1 MSLAVC
7 TRCQIALPE
16 LPESGVCPSC
26 GSRLAVETPRTVG
39 TVAGTLTLAPL
50 EIRRT
55 ATLDPVSEITRSQ
68 ADTDSTPQPKTAG
81 PLPNLV
87 NYRDLQVLGHGGM
100 GIVYKGIQRRT
111 DRVVAIKFILSSA
124 DLHPTVVGRFDTEA
138 KALSLAKHPYIVPI
152 LEVGDD
158 DRGRRFFSM
167 EYFGKDSLAKK
178 LKLEK
183 RLPVRE
189 AAALVAAA
197 AEAVAAAHAVGV
209 LHRDLKPGNILLA
222 DDGTPRVTDFGL
234 AKLAEAEGSFTGTG
248 DLIGTPGYMSPE
260 QARGTSHEADPRTD
274 VYGLG
279 AILYEC
285 LTGQPPFTGD
295 TRQSTLMKVLTAEVV
310 SPRALRP
317 EIPADLEAVCLKCL
331 AKDVKERYATA
342 GEAGEDLKRWVNGE
356 ATVARPMTRVQ
367 KLSRVAWKYRATA
380 AIASALVGVG
390 ALIPL
395 VGSTRGNREVSV
407 PTPQVLNAEGIKR
420 VQIAD
425 HDARWKVLQS
435 DLAQGKPVTL
445 IGETGPP
452 SWSEWVLGDVRE
464 SVSIEDGVTFGFQAL
479 STSMLLLVPDSM
491 CDRYTLSA
499 ELRHI
504 KTNSDSGV
512 VGLFLGHGDIPAY
525 PGHRVEQWIGFEYSE
540 FLRKY
545 ELTRPEVAANHGLSG
560 VNFLTLHLPQEV
572 AISRGELG
580 SFPFPPTNRAPGEWR
595 KIVIDV
601 YPDGF
606 DVYWEA
612 ADGTAELAFAM
623 TPERLASSSERH
635 NQAYGKKLPGFKVPE
650 APWNPRRGFG
660 IYGRNSAVSFRNVTL
675 KPFVHPST

>member
-87 NYRDLQVLGHGGM
+87 NYRDLEVLGHGGM

-331 AKDVKERYATA
+331 AKDAKGRYATA

-356 ATVARPMTRVQ
+356 ATVARPLGRVQ
-367 KLSRVAWKYRATA
+367 KFRRRVRKYCLAIAGVVAGIVAISSIALAFANASKVDRRLGPEAQKAMDLSELEKQLERNGMVSLIEPGKRPKWHNWAVGSSPFENLPNGSTSFQTAHPTLLELFENLPDPPYRIVAEISHIRAVRSLGKSFGTGGQVGIYIGHDA
-380 AIASALVGVG
+380 WPVNPTCRAHSFVALEYSDFAPADFNRAGVDPKQQIGIRHYGLVEDPAIASQPFEVPFGKAHEFRPTNSEPGQRRTLVLTVG
-390 ALIPL
+390 MDRVDAGWEEAQQVISVGTMERSKIAQKSTTLIP
-395 VGSTRGNREVSV
+395 
-407 PTPQVLNAEGIKR
+407 
-420 VQIAD
+420 
-425 HDARWKVLQS
+425 
-435 DLAQGKPVTL
+435 TL
-445 IGETGPP
+445 YRT
-452 SWSEWVLGDVRE
+452 
-464 SVSIEDGVTFGFQAL
+464 
-479 STSMLLLVPDSM
+479 
-491 CDRYTLSA
+491 
-499 ELRHI
+499 
-504 KTNSDSGV
+504 K
-512 VGLFLGHGDIPAY
+512 Y
-525 PGHRVEQWIGFEYSE
+525 PGS
-540 FLRKY
+540 
-545 ELTRPEVAANHGLSG
+545 
-560 VNFLTLHLPQEV
+560 
-572 AISRGELG
+572 ELG
-580 SFPFPPTNRAPGEWR
+580 
-595 KIVIDV
+595 
-601 YPDGF
+601 
-606 DVYWEA
+606 
-612 ADGTAELAFAM
+612 
-623 TPERLASSSERH
+623 
-635 NQAYGKKLPGFKVPE
+635 
-650 APWNPRRGFG
+650 
-660 IYGRNSAVSFRNVTL
+660 L
-675 KPFVHPST
+675 KPWSSNRPCGIWAIRSTVIIHSFNIELIPIS

>member
-1 MSLAVC
+1 M
-7 TRCQIALPE
+7 
-16 LPESGVCPSC
+16 
-26 GSRLAVETPRTVG
+26 
-39 TVAGTLTLAPL
+39 
-50 EIRRT
+50 
-55 ATLDPVSEITRSQ
+55 
-68 ADTDSTPQPKTAG
+68 
-81 PLPNLV
+81 
-87 NYRDLQVLGHGGM
+87 
-100 GIVYKGIQRRT
+100 
-111 DRVVAIKFILSSA
+111 
-124 DLHPTVVGRFDTEA
+124 
-138 KALSLAKHPYIVPI
+138 
-152 LEVGDD
+152 
-158 DRGRRFFSM
+158 
-167 EYFGKDSLAKK
+167 
-178 LKLEK
+178 
-183 RLPVRE
+183 
-189 AAALVAAA
+189 
-197 AEAVAAAHAVGV
+197 
-209 LHRDLKPGNILLA
+209 
-222 DDGTPRVTDFGL
+222 
-234 AKLAEAEGSFTGTG
+234 
-248 DLIGTPGYMSPE
+248 
-260 QARGTSHEADPRTD
+260 
-274 VYGLG
+274 
-279 AILYEC
+279 
-285 LTGQPPFTGD
+285 
-295 TRQSTLMKVLTAEVV
+295 
-310 SPRALRP
+310 
-317 EIPADLEAVCLKCL
+317 
-331 AKDVKERYATA
+331 
-342 GEAGEDLKRWVNGE
+342 
-356 ATVARPMTRVQ
+356 
-367 KLSRVAWKYRATA
+367 
-380 AIASALVGVG
+380 
-390 ALIPL
+390 
-395 VGSTRGNREVSV
+395 